1 MIWQEI
7 LTVVSILFIIEG
19 LIPFISPSKYKNFVS
34 SMSKLNTNNLRIL
47 GFISMIFGVLLLVLI
62 T

>member
-7 LTVVSILFIIEG
+7 LTVIAILFIIEG

-34 SMSKLNTNNLRIL
+34 SMSKLNFNNLRIL
-47 GFISMIFGVLLLVLI
+47 GFISMTFGVLLLVFI

>member
-7 LTVVSILFIIEG
+7 LTVISILFIIEG

-47 GFISMIFGVLLLVLI
+47 GFISMIFGVLLLVLV

>member
-1 MIWQEI
+1 MMWQEI
-7 LTVVSILFIIEG
+7 LTVISILFIIEG
-19 LIPFISPSKYKNFVS
+19 LIPFVSPSKYKNFVS

-47 GFISMIFGVLLLVLI
+47 GFISMIFGVLLLVLV

>member
-1 MIWQEI
+1 MMWQEI
-7 LTVVSILFIIEG
+7 LTVISILFIFEG
-19 LIPFISPSKYKNFVS
+19 LIPFVSPSKYKNFVS

-47 GFISMIFGVLLLVLI
+47 GFISMTFGVLLLVLV

>member
-34 SMSKLNTNNLRIL
+34 NMSKLNTNNLRIL

>member
-7 LTVVSILFIIEG
+7 LTVIAILFIIEG
-19 LIPFISPSKYKNFVS
+19 LIPSISPSKYKNFVS

-47 GFISMIFGVLLLVLI
+47 GFISMTFGVLLLVFI

>member
-47 GFISMIFGVLLLVLI
+47 GFISVIFGVLLLVLV

>member
-47 GFISMIFGVLLLVLI
+47 GFISMIFGVLLLFLV

>member
-1 MIWQEI
+1 MMWQEI

-47 GFISMIFGVLLLVLI
+47 GFISMIFGVLLLVLV

>member
-34 SMSKLNTNNLRIL
+34 SMSKLNTNNLRII
-47 GFISMIFGVLLLVLI
+47 GFISMIFGVLYWFW
-62 T
+62 

>member
-7 LTVVSILFIIEG
+7 LTVISILFIIEG

-47 GFISMIFGVLLLVLI
+47 GFISMIFGVLLLFLV

>member
-7 LTVVSILFIIEG
+7 LTVISILFIIEV

-47 GFISMIFGVLLLVLI
+47 GFISMTFGVLLLVLV

>member
-7 LTVVSILFIIEG
+7 LTVISILFIIEG
-19 LIPFISPSKYKNFVS
+19 LIPFVSPSKYKNFVS

-47 GFISMIFGVLLLVLI
+47 GFISMIFGVLLLVLV

>member
-47 GFISMIFGVLLLVLI
+47 GFISMIFGVLLLVLV

>member
-34 SMSKLNTNNLRIL
+34 SMSKLNTNNLRII
-47 GFISMIFGVLLLVLI
+47 GFISMIFGVLLLVLV

>member
-7 LTVVSILFIIEG
+7 LTVISILFIIEG
-19 LIPFISPSKYKNFVS
+19 LIPFISPSKYKNFVI

-47 GFISMIFGVLLLVLI
+47 GFISMTFGVLLLVLV

>member
-7 LTVVSILFIIEG
+7 LTVIAILFIVEG
-19 LIPFISPSKYKNFVS
+19 LIPFIIPSRYKNFVS

-47 GFISMIFGVLLLVLI
+47 GFISMTFGVLLLVFI